1 MSFTL
6 KCSASAPA
14 RVHVGTGSKSALSSI
29 AFLSVCIGD
38 VRLWNRESDK
48 CCRIRARVPVG
59 CRLEARVRVL
69 WARREKKVSMMSLI
83 TCLVLTVR
91 SGCCTPSH
99 VRCGIGSCE
108 CVERVCTSGGDELCT
123 VSFLSFTVKGGVSA
137 PVHVCV
143 GTSGKGTSLSIASL
157 SVCVGWHRAKV
168 EAW

>member
-6 KCSASAPA
+6 KCSVSAPA

-69 WARREKKVSMMSLI
+69 
-83 TCLVLTVR
+83 
-91 SGCCTPSH
+91 
-99 VRCGIGSCE
+99 
-108 CVERVCTSGGDELCT
+108 
-123 VSFLSFTVKGGVSA
+123 
-137 PVHVCV
+137 
-143 GTSGKGTSLSIASL
+143 
-157 SVCVGWHRAKV
+157 
-168 EAW
+168 